1 MRAWRNSREGR
12 RSTISGSKSEKRGSG
27 VAPGPQVLRGLGMG
41 KRIYTVDGH
50 LYIVDDETGKVKEV
64 IIKETNIPVETLEK
78 LIKILAK
85 EANKD
90 D

>member
-1 MRAWRNSREGR
+1 
-12 RSTISGSKSEKRGSG
+12 
-27 VAPGPQVLRGLGMG
+27 MG
-41 KRIYTVDGH
+41 KKLYTVDGH

-64 IIKETNIPVETLEK
+64 IIKETDISVETLEK

>member
-1 MRAWRNSREGR
+1 
-12 RSTISGSKSEKRGSG
+12 
-27 VAPGPQVLRGLGMG
+27 MG

-78 LIKILAK
+78 LIKILAT

-90 D
+90 DK